1 MGERRESAHNRG
13 GEKKQRKKGSR
24 HRAYHQQFSTVGSW
38 LSHRDLGGSGDPWW
52 AGAAGLVP
60 SWLSHFPGQRPLT
73 RDTVPGVFLL
83 CRVAP
88 SVQTEPPLTRQKT
101 GVLAA
106 RPRAERVVPKMRR
119 VMRCADVSPSP
130 CPDSQS
136 LPGHQV
142 CEHTLASGSSHRTQR

>member
-1 MGERRESAHNRG
+1 MSFGGERRESAHNRG

-88 SVQTEPPLTRQKT
+88 SVQTELPLTREKQ
-101 GVLAA
+101 GCWQLD
-106 RPRAERVVPKMRR
+106 PGLSGWCPK
-119 VMRCADVSPSP
+119 
-130 CPDSQS
+130 
-136 LPGHQV
+136 
-142 CEHTLASGSSHRTQR
+142 